1 MEKWV
6 PTFGLSKEGWHYFPD
21 ESLFFFIFTVQEIK
35 DTFASVPASLRHPVR
50 HQAAAGRGSVAA
62 ASEAS
67 PRGYKGLCQCAAF
80 DQRM

>member
-1 MEKWV
+1 MDYLKKV
-6 PTFGLSKEGWHYFPD
+6 GTIFLMKAN
-21 ESLFFFIFTVQEIK
+21 FFFIFTVQEIK
-35 DTFASVPASLRHPVR
+35 DTFASVPALLRHPVR

-67 PRGYKGLCQCAAF
+67 PRGYKGLCQCGAF

>member
-6 PTFGLSKEGWHYFPD
+6 PAFGLSTEEKGWHNFPD
-21 ESLFFFIFTVQEIK
+21 ESLIFIFTVEEIK
-35 DTFASVPASLRHPVR
+35 DTSASVPALPRHPVR
-50 HQAAAGRGSVAA
+50 HQAVAGMAA

-67 PRGYKGLCQCAAF
+67 ARGYKGLCQCGAF

>member
-6 PTFGLSKEGWHYFPD
+6 PTFGFSKEGWHNFPD
-21 ESLFFFIFTVQEIK
+21 ESLIFIFTVQEIK
-35 DTFASVPASLRHPVR
+35 DTFASVATWLRHPVR
-50 HQAAAGRGSVAA
+50 HHAAAGRGSMAA

-67 PRGYKGLCQCAAF
+67 PRGYKGLCQCGAF